1 LYPRTHV
8 SGASLLL
15 QYFPTLR
22 NSPILKRL
30 DRLGHFVRLER
41 SPDLNTSHVS
51 RLLLSVFRKSAI
63 LMHPQYMTVAVG
75 DALAYKS
82 TTDST
87 LATIFTLDTSNRLI
101 TTAADPEIACAYS
114 SISNYYMEGL
124 RHTYLDAHT
133 QYFTPLNCKVN
144 TDLTLGCTYKTAN
157 AFTYYA
163 SQSSFFYSTANY
175 NNYPTYIAHLI
186 MQ

>member
-1 LYPRTHV
+1 MVPVAGGT
-8 SGASLLL
+8 
-15 QYFPTLR
+15 TL
-22 NSPILKRL
+22 
-30 DRLGHFVRLER
+30 
-41 SPDLNTSHVS
+41 
-51 RLLLSVFRKSAI
+51 
-63 LMHPQYMTVAVG
+63 YMTVAVG

-82 TTDST
+82 TTDVS
-87 LATIFTLDTSNRLI
+87 LATVFNVDTAGRLI
-101 TTAADPEIACAYS
+101 TTAANPEIACAYS

-133 QYFTPLNCKVN
+133 QYFTPLTCTVSSA
-144 TDLTLGCTYKTAN
+144 LTLGCTYKTAN

-186 MQ
+186 PQ